1 MIRKIIISC
10 IAATSLILFST
21 QAFALLNFSVGV
33 PLSHTMTGNDTAGN
47 EIKSDGV
54 SGYFVQV
61 GVPILPGI
69 GMDSYKTKIKCES
82 CSFELELETSM
93 YNLYYLLPIPII
105 NLTVGVGVGKT
116 KFLCDGSD
124 CTWQDG
130 GNATQWYTSLG
141 FPILPLFDLHLSYR
155 SVSSKI
161 ETTTGSSKG
170 KEDDVGGNVMG
181 LGIGF
186 NF

>member
-21 QAFALLNFSVGV
+21 QAFALINISVGV
-33 PLSHTMTGNDTAGN
+33 PLSHTFTGKYNGGD
-47 EIKSDGV
+47 EVKSDGV
-54 SGYFVQV
+54 SGTFVQI

-69 GMDSYKTKIKCES
+69 GMDSYKTKLKDWS
-82 CSFELELETSM
+82 DPTDLETSI
-93 YNLYYLLPIPII
+93 YNLYYLLPIPVI
-105 NLTVGVGVGKT
+105 NITLGAGVGST
-116 KFLCDGSD
+116 EIKFSGSEKYFD
-124 CTWQDG
+124 KGPASQVY
-130 GNATQWYTSLG
+130 ASLG
-141 FPILPLFDLHLSYR
+141 FPIIPLFDLHLSYR

-161 ETTTGSSKG
+161 EYKNGSG
-170 KEDDVGGNVMG
+170 EHDFGGNVMG

>member
-1 MIRKIIISC
+1 M
-10 IAATSLILFST
+10 
-21 QAFALLNFSVGV
+21 
-33 PLSHTMTGNDTAGN
+33 
-47 EIKSDGV
+47 
-54 SGYFVQV
+54 
-61 GVPILPGI
+61 
-69 GMDSYKTKIKCES
+69 KCEG
-82 CSFELELETSM
+82 CNVELELETSM

-105 NLTVGVGVGKT
+105 NLTVGVGAGKT

-161 ETTTGSSKG
+161 KIKDSAGGGEH
-170 KEDDVGGNVMG
+170 DMGGNVMG

>member
-33 PLSHTMTGNDTAGN
+33 PLSHTFSGKYNGGD
-47 EIKSDGV
+47 EVKSDGV
-54 SGYFVQV
+54 SGYFIQI

-69 GMDSYKTKIKCES
+69 GMDSYKTKLKDWS
-82 CSFELELETSM
+82 DPTDLETSI
-93 YNLYYLLPIPII
+93 YNLYYLLPIPVI
-105 NLTVGVGVGKT
+105 NITLGAGVGST
-116 KFLCDGSD
+116 EIKFSGSEKYFD
-124 CTWQDG
+124 KGPASQVY
-130 GNATQWYTSLG
+130 ASLG
-141 FPILPLFDLHLSYR
+141 FPIIPLFDLHLSYR
-155 SVSSKI
+155 SVSSKVKI
-161 ETTTGSSKG
+161 KSGGEH
-170 KEDDVGGNVMG
+170 DFGGNVMG

>member
-1 MIRKIIISC
+1 MVRKIIISF
-10 IAATSLILFST
+10 IAATSLILFSS
-21 QAFALLNFSVGV
+21 QAFALINFSVGV
-33 PLSHTMTGNDTAGN
+33 PFSHTFTGKDTSGNDL
-47 EIKSDGV
+47 ESDGV
-54 SGYFVQV
+54 SGTFVQI

-69 GMDSYKTKIKCES
+69 GMDNYKTKIKCSGCTGEIHV
-82 CSFELELETSM
+82 ETTM

-105 NLTVGVGVGKT
+105 NLTVGVGAGKT
-116 KFLCDGSD
+116 NFLCDGSD

-130 GNATQWYTSLG
+130 GNASQWYTSLG
-141 FPILPLFDLHLSYR
+141 FPIIPLFDLHLSYR

-161 ETTTGSSKG
+161 ESTSGSDKG
-170 KEDDVGGNVMG
+170 EKHDVGGNVMG